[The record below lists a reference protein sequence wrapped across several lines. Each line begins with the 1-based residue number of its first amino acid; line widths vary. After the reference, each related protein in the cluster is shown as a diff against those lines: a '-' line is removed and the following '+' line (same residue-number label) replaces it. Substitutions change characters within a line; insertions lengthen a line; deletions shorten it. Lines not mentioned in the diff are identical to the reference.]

1 MTAEATNSISGEPL
15 SKVSNADCF
24 RIGNIG
30 RLFESDMQALLV
42 TVRQTLEQMG
52 LPLTASASS

>member
-1 MTAEATNSISGEPL
+1 M